1 LNLTDLGALGEFIGG
16 IAVIATLIYLA
27 RQIRQGAKATQF
39 QTLQAIRGNSMQL
52 RLAAVQ
58 SEDAVA
64 IMGKAAEGIELTTTE
79 RARFNLMCAAVFDNL
94 AQAYEAA
101 VAGLVGDYAFDP
113 HLRSYLSQE
122 AVREWWKDGRNLLP
136 PEFVKYIEQHV
147 LPDLEK
153 TRAHWQGSG

>member
-1 LNLTDLGALGEFIGG
+1 MTLTDLGAIGEFIGG

-39 QTLQAIRGNSMQL
+39 QTLQAIRGNAMQL
-52 RLAAVQ
+52 RLAAGQ
-58 SEDAVA
+58 SEEVVA
-64 IMGKAAEGIELTTTE
+64 IMGKAAEGADLTTTE

-94 AQAYEAA
+94 AQSYEAA
-101 VAGLVGDYAFDP
+101 VAGLIGDYAFDP
-113 HLRSYLSQE
+113 YLRSYLSQE
-122 AVREWWKDGRNLLP
+122 AVRQWWTEGRKLLP
-136 PEFVKYIEQHV
+136 PQFVEHIEQHV